1 MASVVLWRTQKKANL
16 GISQKQSSGLKEGL
30 YFLPPSAGR
39 KTTNGAQSES
49 LSYVLAMLFSCLTYF
64 APLFLDVTNMLPETN
79 ITHGM
84 CHSTNQYGFL
94 TMY

>member
-16 GISQKQSSGLKEGL
+16 SIRQNQSPGLKERTL
-30 YFLPPSAGR
+30 LPATISR
-39 KTTNGAQSES
+39 STLKNDKWSL
-49 LSYVLAMLFSCLTYF
+49 LSYVLAVFFSCLTYF
-64 APLFLDVTNMLPETN
+64 APLILDVTNMLLETN